1 MLLPPFT
8 LKKFNFTIIL
18 ILFNN
23 NKILLYNYTLG
34 LLYPKSVSQLTGGN
48 CMTMFVRRPLISAG
62 VFLMALFI
70 GSASF
75 SADSD
80 NAKLPLIRSIK
91 DTVVRVNGKAITE
104 ENLRIA
110 VNNVMPMKSFHTTVS
125 DRRFHEIRKNTLE
138 RLINNELTYE
148 LAVSRKEDKIT
159 AKEFA
164 ESLKQLKKRLR
175 PGDTIEDVL
184 KRSKMDMDGLKEELK
199 YSIVVARVRRNTSE
213 KLKKKSEALVTEKY
227 MQHYYNT
234 HLNKFKEPAQL
245 HLLGILIKVDPSA
258 SQRIWLKTKKKIY
271 EISEEA
277 MKGADFSALAKKYS
291 QAPSAAK
298 GGDMGWA
305 HEGSLLPDIEGVVSA
320 MKVGEIS
327 KPVMSIY
334 GFHVFKLVGKRPA
347 RQKKFKELNLKRLK
361 SELVKKNYN
370 ANWNAW
376 LAGLRKGAKVEYLK
390 RI

>member
-1 MLLPPFT
+1 
-8 LKKFNFTIIL
+8 
-18 ILFNN
+18 
-23 NKILLYNYTLG
+23 
-34 LLYPKSVSQLTGGN
+34 
-48 CMTMFVRRPLISAG
+48 MTMFVRRPLISAG

-70 GSASF
+70 GSVSF

-138 RLINNELTYE
+138 RLINDELVFE

-184 KRSKMDMDGLKEELK
+184 KRSNMTMDGLKKELKFSTVVVRVRNNTEEEL
-199 YSIVVARVRRNTSE
+199 R
-213 KLKKKSEALVTEKY
+213 KKSEALVTEKY

-234 HLNKFKEPAQL
+234 HLDKFNEPAQL
-245 HLLGILIKVDPSA
+245 HLMGILIKVDPSA
-258 SQRIWLKTKKKIY
+258 SQRLWIKTKKRIHD
-271 EISEEA
+271 ISDEA
-277 MKGADFSALAKKYS
+277 IKGTDFSALAKKYS
-291 QAPSAAK
+291 QAPSASK

-305 HEGSLLPDIEGVVSA
+305 HEGSLLPDIESVVSA

-334 GFHVFKLVGKRPA
+334 GVHVFKLVGKRPE

-361 SELVKKNYN
+361 SELVKKDYN
-370 ANWNAW
+370 AKWNAW
-376 LAGLRKGAKVEYLK
+376 LTGLRKGAKVEYLK

>member
-1 MLLPPFT
+1 
-8 LKKFNFTIIL
+8 
-18 ILFNN
+18 
-23 NKILLYNYTLG
+23 
-34 LLYPKSVSQLTGGN
+34 
-48 CMTMFVRRPLISAG
+48 MTMFVRRPLISAG

-80 NAKLPLIRSIK
+80 NTKLPLIRSVK
-91 DTVVRVNGKAITE
+91 DAVVRVNGKAITE

-138 RLINNELTYE
+138 RLINDELIFE
-148 LAVSRKEDKIT
+148 KAVSKKEADIT

-184 KRSKMDMDGLKEELK
+184 KRSKMTMDGLKKELAF
-199 YSIVVARVRRNTSE
+199 STVVARVRRNTE
-213 KLKKKSEALVTEKY
+213 KKFQKKSEALVTEKY
-227 MQHYYNT
+227 MHKYYDT
-234 HLNKFKEPAQL
+234 HLDKFKEPAQV

-258 SQRIWLKTKKKIY
+258 SQRQWIKTKKKIKN
-271 EISEEA
+271 ISDQA
-277 MKGADFSALAKKYS
+277 LKGADFSALAKKYS

-305 HEGSLLPDIEGVVSA
+305 HEGSLLPDIESVVSA
-320 MKVGEIS
+320 MSVGDIS

-361 SELVKKNYN
+361 SELVDKEYN
-370 ANWNAW
+370 IRWNAW
-376 LAGLRKGAKVEYLK
+376 IKGLRKGAKVEYLK